1 MTKRGHPSVNIDI
14 EDMAFGI
21 EATSIFERTDP
32 GSEGFAPLGVDESV
46 VLGLKK
52 RTVQHN
58 CRGVENIGVFERDM
72 FEVEWNF

>member
-1 MTKRGHPSVNIDI
+1 LTKRGYLGVNIDI
-14 EDMAFGI
+14 ENVGFGI

-52 RTVQHN
+52 RTV
-58 CRGVENIGVFERDM
+58 
-72 FEVEWNF
+72 